1 MKKISKLLKQPKVKP
16 KTKRKE
22 TWYGDFG
29 KEMTEYFGQNCFW
42 LPHKYPQWKLR
53 AKFKEIKKLENKK
66 LQRSFAY
73 FMGMLNGA

>member
-29 KEMTEYFGQNCFW
+29 KEMSDYFGTNCYW
-42 LPHKYPQWKLR
+42 LPRKFPQWKLR
-53 AKFKEIKKLENKK
+53 EKFKAIQQLEDKK
-66 LQRSFAY
+66 LQKSFAY
-73 FMGMLNGA
+73 FMGMLRG